1 MDTSKSFI
9 LLIDILCL
17 EVKDECERMK
27 IEYIKLRCCFLTVRS
42 KIDEEEV
49 FSCQVL
55 MPFNMIYKLLKS
67 ICADLIVFNSC
78 SERIPLE
85 VVKTIIRCCL
95 FPCYLVLGCIDPQTH
110 DLLDDPMIVS
120 FLDDV
125 LERLGLLSKDL
136 SC

>member
-1 MDTSKSFI
+1 MNTSKRFI

-27 IEYIKLRCCFLTVRS
+27 VEYIKLRCCFLTVRS

-49 FSCQVL
+49 FCCQVL
-55 MPFNMIYKLLKS
+55 MALNVIYKLLES

-85 VVKTIIRCCL
+85 VVKTVVRRCL
-95 FPCYLVLGCIDPQTH
+95 FPSNLVLVCIDPQTH

-125 LERLGLLSKDL
+125 LERLGLLS
-136 SC
+136 